1 MSYVVLSILVVLLS
15 GIYEKI
21 KNLNEKSKGLQYI
34 LLATIC
40 LCLCVFA
47 GLRTEY
53 NDTSIYI
60 RNFKR
65 TPTNFSLLFET
76 DFAISNV
83 YGFHIFQYFIYNYV
97 STNPH
102 VFLFLCAVIFV
113 VPCVLMINKYSKA
126 FTFSMFLFMTA
137 GAYLFSL
144 AGIKQALATG
154 VMVLGFNSLINKKT
168 ISYYL
173 YCLLAIS
180 FHTYAIFF
188 LIIPIF
194 GSNLWDKKLIVF
206 GCLILIVGI
215 GLSQFSKIM
224 ASVIEFL
231 GKDVEEEIIEKGSVN
246 AFRALVY
253 LVPFV
258 LSIIA
263 SQSVDQD
270 GDRAQ
275 TIWAKV
281 GIVSTWFMVLALFGN
296 PVLFGRIPQYFLMGI
311 VISLPNLIEKAF
323 KGDVRLLIVMLAV
336 VGYTAFAIYGL
347 YVDKAFSEDIFKL
360 AIGG

>member
-1 MSYVVLSILVVLLS
+1 MSYVVLSILVVILS

-21 KNLNEKSKGLQYI
+21 KNLNAKTKGLQYI

-40 LCLCVFA
+40 LSLCVFA

-60 RNFKR
+60 RGFKK
-65 TPTNFSLLFET
+65 TPTRFSLLFAN

-83 YGFHIFQYFIYNYV
+83 YGFNIFQYLIYNYV

-102 VFLFLCAVIFV
+102 VFLFICAVVFV
-113 VPCVLMINKYSKA
+113 VPCVIMIDKHSKA
-126 FTFSMFLFMTA
+126 FTFSMFLFMAT

-154 VMVLGFNSLINKKT
+154 IMMLGFNAFLNRRVL
-168 ISYYL
+168 SYYL

-194 GSNLWDKKLIVF
+194 GGSLWDKKIVVF
-206 GCLILIVGI
+206 GFLILIVGI
-215 GLSQFSKIM
+215 ALSQLSGVM

-231 GKDVEEEIIEKGSVN
+231 GKDVEEEIIVEGSVN
-246 AFRALVY
+246 VFRALVY

-258 LSIIA
+258 LAIFA
-263 SQSVDQD
+263 NDEVNQE
-270 GDRAQ
+270 GDREQ
-275 TIWAKV
+275 MLWIKV
-281 GIVSTWFMVLALFGN
+281 GIISTFFMVLSLFGN
-296 PVLFGRIPQYFLMGI
+296 PILFGRIPQYFLMGI